1 MLRLWRRI
9 KFVFNVRKSVP
20 FMLRFFRSKEVSAR
34 KKWLSLLFLF
44 GYLLFPWDVIP
55 DFLILFGILDDLTV
69 FTYITQWMV
78 KTAPLS
84 LKEDFRIEER

>member
-1 MLRLWRRI
+1 MFRLWRRI

-34 KKWLSLLFLF
+34 KKWLSVLFLF
-44 GYLLFPWDVIP
+44 GYILFPWDVIP
-55 DFLILFGILDDLTV
+55 DFLILLGIFDDLTV

-78 KTAPLS
+78 KTAPSS
-84 LKEDFRIEER
+84 LKQEYNIEEK